1 MELRNELGDLTRWYY
16 CFIVVRIHSAGGEQ
30 LSRIKYP
37 VTLANVFCLNHLAV
51 ADKFLLLGSHFF
63 KLGAS
68 RLSGCTFLTATT
80 IKVSFSNQL
89 RILDFFPTIFLSDLT
104 STVIAFS

>member
-1 MELRNELGDLTRWYY
+1 MELRNGLGDLTRWYHQAILAE
-16 CFIVVRIHSAGGEQ
+16 FIQPFCRGEQ

-37 VTLANVFCLNHLAV
+37 RLWLGVFCLNHLAV

-68 RLSGCTFLTATT
+68 RLFWLYFAS
-80 IKVSFSNQL
+80 SNN
-89 RILDFFPTIFLSDLT
+89 SNKN
-104 STVIAFS
+104 